1 MRKIG
6 LVIKHEI
13 VSTIGKPS
21 FWLTTLILPLLI
33 MLLSGGA
40 QLMGVKLFKEE
51 EPFAEEAVAIGYV
64 DQAGIIATLPP
75 GLPTDL
81 IRAYDDESEARAALM
96 RGEIRQY
103 YLIAPDYLTGGQ
115 LTVVERDFS
124 PLGDVGMV
132 ELFDRIL
139 TYNLVE
145 GDALLT
151 ARLAEPIAE
160 QQERA
165 LGIATAT
172 AEQPITGYVVGYG
185 LLFIFFFI
193 FSMSSSYMLRSV
205 SQEKENRTME
215 VLLVSLRP
223 RELMWGKVIGLGS
236 VALLQLGLWLGG
248 GLFGLRRAS
257 TVLEM
262 FGVTL
267 SALELPPGFV
277 FWAVAYFLLGYIL
290 YASILGAIG
299 ALAPNARET
308 GAFTFIAL
316 LPLMVPL
323 WVSDA
328 FFQSPHGLLAT
339 ALSLFPL
346 TAPTSMLP
354 RWVMGGVPTWQLAL
368 SLGGLALTTY
378 AIVLLS
384 ARFFRADTLLST
396 RSLKPAHFWQVLKA
410 GRGT

>member
-1 MRKIG
+1 MRKIR

-13 VSTIGKPS
+13 VSTISKPS
-21 FWLTTLILPLLI
+21 FWVTTLILPLLI
-33 MLLSGGA
+33 LLLSGGA
-40 QLMGVKLFKEE
+40 QLMGTKIFEGE
-51 EPFAEEAVAIGYV
+51 EPFAEEAMAIGYV
-64 DQAGIIATLPP
+64 DRAGIIVTLPP

-81 IRAYDDESEARAALM
+81 IRAYNSESEARADLTQ
-96 RGEIRQY
+96 GKIRQY
-103 YLIAPDYLTGGQ
+103 CLIAPDYLTSGQ
-115 LTVVERDFS
+115 ITVVEQDFS
-124 PLGDVGMV
+124 PLGDVGIV

-139 TYNLVE
+139 IYNLVD

-160 QQERA
+160 QQEHA
-165 LGIATAT
+165 LGIATST

-205 SQEKENRTME
+205 AQEKENRTME

-262 FGVTL
+262 FGVML
-267 SALELPPGFV
+267 GALELPPGFV

-308 GAFTFIAL
+308 GAFTFMAL

-354 RWVMGGVPTWQLAL
+354 RWVMGGVPTWQLVL
-368 SLGGLALTTY
+368 SLSGLILTTY
-378 AIVLLS
+378 TFVLLS

-396 RSLKPAHFWQVLKA
+396 RSLKPVHFWQVLRT
-410 GRGT
+410 GHGT